1 MASRPVTGTIRLNR
15 EAFMTAQLFRW
26 IGAAAV
32 AFALAGAS
40 QAAAEVQTKSI
51 EYTDGD
57 VVLTGLLAW
66 DDAAEGKRP
75 GVLVVHEW
83 WGLNDYAKGRAAQLA
98 AAGYVAFAVDMYGD
112 NKVTTHPEEANT
124 WMTEIA
130 SNIDSWSHRA
140 QLGLDVLKSQDQ
152 VDPERTAAIGY
163 CFGGAT
169 VMQMAYAGADLDA
182 VVSFH
187 GSLPPAPEGVT
198 SIAPKVLAAHGRD
211 DQFVPPEQVAAFQQG
226 LDRAG
231 ADWEM
236 MIFSGTR
243 HGFTNPDAGQYGI
256 DNIVYNER
264 ADKRSWAAMMELF
277 GEVF

>member
-1 MASRPVTGTIRLNR
+1 MTRQLNR
-15 EAFMTAQLFRW
+15 WFVALLA
-26 IGAAAV
+26 

-40 QAAAEVQTKSI
+40 QARAEVQTKAI
-51 EYTDGD
+51 EYKDGD
-57 VVLTGLLAW
+57 AVLTGLLAW
-66 DDAAEGKRP
+66 DDEADGKRP

-83 WGLNDYAKGRAAQLA
+83 WGLNDYAKSRAERLA

-112 NKVTTHPEEANT
+112 NKVTTHPEEANA
-124 WMTEIA
+124 WMMEIA
-130 SNIDSWSHRA
+130 SNIDLWTHRA
-140 QLGLDVLKSQDQ
+140 QLGLDILKSQDQ
-152 VDPERTAAIGY
+152 VDSERTAAIGY

-169 VMQMAYAGADLDA
+169 VMQMAYAGADVKA

-187 GSLPPAPEGVT
+187 GSLPPAPESVT

-211 DQFVPPEQVAAFQQG
+211 DQFETAEQVAAFQQS

-236 MIFSGTR
+236 MIFAGTR
-243 HGFTNPDAGQYGI
+243 HAFTNPNAGDYGI
-256 DNIVYNER
+256 DNLAYNER